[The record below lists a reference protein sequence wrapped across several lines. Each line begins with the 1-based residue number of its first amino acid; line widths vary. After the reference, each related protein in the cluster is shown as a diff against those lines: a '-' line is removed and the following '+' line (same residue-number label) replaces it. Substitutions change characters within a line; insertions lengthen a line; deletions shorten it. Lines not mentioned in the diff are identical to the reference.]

1 MRGKTVLIA
10 DDDADFLTV
19 LAQRCKALGL
29 NVQVATDG
37 LGAIATLAREEP
49 DLLILDI
56 DMPAVGGMGVAQK
69 LLSDPK
75 VRPIPVV
82 FCTGASD
89 PATIE
94 RCKALGAHYVTKG
107 ADAWS
112 NLKPIICRL
121 LAMQDEVAE
130 VTGETAPVAPAS
142 APVEQPPA
150 ALPKVLFVDDD
161 TDLRRVMQIR
171 LRACGVDVHV
181 AASAMQALWIA
192 MKEQPDVIIT
202 DYNMPEGSGQY
213 LIGRLKGTPLLKD
226 IPVIMLTGASAGMNR
241 DFALE
246 RRFRGEYGAAAF
258 LSKPVDL
265 DVLLGALAEHIA
277 IDADVLR
284 NAAKLRRR

>member
-29 NVQVATDG
+29 SVHVATDG
-37 LGAIATLAREEP
+37 LAALAILAREEP
-49 DLLILDI
+49 DLLILDL
-56 DMPAVGGMGVAQK
+56 DMPAVGGLAVAEK
-69 LLSDPK
+69 LLGDPTL
-75 VRPIPVV
+75 RPIPVI
-82 FCTGASD
+82 FCTGLSD

-94 RCKALGAHYVTKG
+94 RCKALGAHYVIKG
-107 ADAWS
+107 ADAWPT
-112 NLKPIICRL
+112 LKAIIGRL
-121 LAMQDEVAE
+121 LAMPDDAAE
-130 VTGETAPVAPAS
+130 AAGATPLPAAAAPEA
-142 APVEQPPA
+142 PPA

-161 TDLRRVMQIR
+161 ADLRRVMQIR

-181 AASAMQALWIA
+181 VASAMQALWIA

-213 LIGRLKGTPLLKD
+213 LIGRLKGTPSLKD
-226 IPVIMLTGASAGMNR
+226 VPVIMLTGASAGVNR

-265 DVLLGALAEHIA
+265 DILLGALAEHIP
-277 IDADVLR
+277 IDPEVLR
-284 NAAKLRRR
+284 SAAKLRRR

>member
-69 LLSDPK
+69 LLGDPTL
-75 VRPIPVV
+75 RPIPVI
-82 FCTGASD
+82 FCTGQSD

-107 ADAWS
+107 ADAWPT
-112 NLKPIICRL
+112 LKTIICRL
-121 LAMQDEVAE
+121 LAVKDDVADAGGA
-130 VTGETAPVAPAS
+130 TPLAPA
-142 APVEQPPA
+142 ALPEAPPA

-161 TDLRRVMQIR
+161 ADLRRVMQIR

-192 MKEQPDVIIT
+192 MKEQPNVIIT

-226 IPVIMLTGASAGMNR
+226 IPVIMLTGASVGVNR

-277 IDADVLR
+277 IDPEVLR

>member
-10 DDDADFLTV
+10 DDDGDFLTV

-37 LGAIATLAREEP
+37 LVAIATLAREEP

-69 LLSDPK
+69 LVSDPK
-75 VRPIPVV
+75 VRPIPVI
-82 FCTGASD
+82 FCTGQSDAS
-89 PATIE
+89 TIE

-130 VTGETAPVAPAS
+130 VTGETSAPVAPAP
-142 APVEQPPA
+142 AEQSPA

-161 TDLRRVMQIR
+161 PDMRRVMQIR
-171 LRACGVDVHV
+171 LRACGVDVHT
-181 AASAMQALWIA
+181 ASTAMQALWMA
-192 MKEQPDVIIT
+192 MKEVPDVIIT
-202 DYNMPEGSGQY
+202 DYHMPEGSGQY
-213 LIGRLKGTPLLKD
+213 LVGRLKGTPLLKD
-226 IPVIMLTGASAGMNR
+226 IPVIMLTGASIGNSR

-246 RRFRGEYGAAAF
+246 RRFLGEYGASAF

-265 DVLLGALAEHIA
+265 DVLLGALSEHIA
-277 IDADVLR
+277 IDPEVMRTAS
-284 NAAKLRRR
+284 KLRRR

>member
-19 LAQRCKALGL
+19 LSQRCKALGL
-29 NVQVATDG
+29 SVQVATDG
-37 LGAIATLAREEP
+37 LGALATIVCEDP

-75 VRPIPVV
+75 LRPIPVV
-82 FCTGASD
+82 FCTGQSD

-121 LAMQDEVAE
+121 LSMQDEVAE
-130 VTGETAPVAPAS
+130 VASETPVAAAAAPA
-142 APVEQPPA
+142 EQPPA

-161 TDLRRVMQIR
+161 PDMRRVMQIR
-171 LRACGVDVHV
+171 LRACGVDVQT
-181 AASAMQALWIA
+181 ASTAMQALWMA
-192 MKEQPDVIIT
+192 MKEIPDVIIT
-202 DYNMPEGSGQY
+202 DYHMPEGSGQY
-213 LIGRLKGTPLLKD
+213 LLGRLRGTPLLKD
-226 IPVIMLTGASAGMNR
+226 IPVIMLTGARIGNDR

-246 RRFRGEYGAAAF
+246 RRFLGEYGAAAF
-258 LSKPVDL
+258 LSKPVEL
-265 DVLLGALAEHIA
+265 DVLLNALSEHIA
-277 IDADVLR
+277 IDPEVWRTAS
-284 NAAKLRRR
+284 KLRRR